1 MQNNTT
7 TKHLNHNKMNIDFRK
22 ILIIILGSL
31 WLWLMISIL
40 YGCSANYHFGKFLK
54 KGGTIDTTERIVSV
68 EKVIKVNGKDSI
80 ILVEM
85 PLNCPEVQIP
95 PTRYETRLEYRLKR
109 DSIETVRYVTKWKT
123 KEVVKVAKTQNKKP
137 FNWFWIGLGTGVI
150 LPILFRF
157 VIKKI

>member
-1 MQNNTT
+1 
-7 TKHLNHNKMNIDFRK
+7 MNIDFRK

-54 KGGTIDTTERIVSV
+54 KGGTIDTTERVVSV

-95 PTRYETRLEYRLKR
+95 ATRYETRLEYRLKR
-109 DSIETVRYVTKWKT
+109 DSIKTVRYVTKWKT
-123 KEVVKVAKTQNKKP
+123 KEVVKLAKTQNKKP
-137 FNWFWIGLGTGVI
+137 FNWFWIGLGIGLLI
-150 LPILFRF
+150 PILIKF

>member
-1 MQNNTT
+1 MQ
-7 TKHLNHNKMNIDFRK
+7 IDFRK
-22 ILIIILGSL
+22 ILIITLGL
-31 WLWLMISIL
+31 FWLWLTFTIL
-40 YGCSANYHFGKFLK
+40 YGCSASYHFGKFLK

-68 EKVIKVNGKDSI
+68 EKVIKVNSKDSI

-95 PTRYETRLEYRLKR
+95 ATRYQTRLEYRLKR

-123 KEVVKVAKTQNKKP
+123 KEVVKVAKIQQRKR
-137 FNWFWIGLGTGVI
+137 FNWFWIGLGIGLLI
-150 LPILFRF
+150 PILFRF

>member
-1 MQNNTT
+1 
-7 TKHLNHNKMNIDFRK
+7 MNIDFRK

-95 PTRYETRLEYRLKR
+95 PTRQEIRFKYKIKR
-109 DSIETVRYVTKWKT
+109 DSIETIRYVTKWKT
-123 KEVVKVAKTQNKKP
+123 KEVVKVAKVQNKSKW
-137 FNWFWIGLGTGVI
+137 WFWLLVGFGITQGLRLAWI
-150 LPILFRF
+150 LIQKRL
-157 VIKKI
+157 

>member
-1 MQNNTT
+1 
-7 TKHLNHNKMNIDFRK
+7 MNIDFRK

-40 YGCSANYHFGKFLK
+40 YGCSASYHFGKFIK

-85 PLNCPEVQIP
+85 PLKCPEVQIP
-95 PTRYETRLEYRLKR
+95 PTRQEIRYKYKLQR
-109 DSIETVRYVTKWKT
+109 DSIQTVRYVTKWKT
-123 KEVVKVAKTQNKKP
+123 KKVVKLAKTQNKKP
-137 FNWFWIGLGTGVI
+137 FNWFWIGLGIGIVT
-150 LPILFRF
+150 PILFKF